1 MEKEI
6 VIKDQNFIKELVKKG
21 EEEIVYNNFFNLIDY
36 IMNDN
41 MTRLFIEEYFKDW
54 DEIKTTLMFI
64 KTYQI
69 VDKEIHHLERKNNQ
83 KFEKDERRKMIIALI
98 KNLISNSESR
108 REIVKNMCSFMDT
121 DYKESKK
128 ICQKM
133 IEEL

>member
-6 VIKDQNFIKELVKKG
+6 VIKDQNFVKELVKKG
-21 EEEIVYNNFFNLIDY
+21 ENEIVYNNFFNLIDY

-83 KFEKDERRKMIIALI
+83 KFEKDERRKMIIGLI

-121 DYKESKK
+121 DYKESKN